1 MINTF
6 MQLPWVHPLAQILR
20 IQPVN
25 GTGWQVI
32 HREFRNLAH
41 SLGDHWISA
50 SKIDHFHGLHLMFKP
65 VIALGL
71 SILLSSCA
79 ALQPASSLTAV
90 VTGISNGR
98 ASVPNEMMY
107 GLRTPGG
114 RVYFVTQS
122 LTQPA
127 KEGDVVEL
135 ELGNNGTARIR
146 EK

>member
-1 MINTF
+1 MYKF
-6 MQLPWVHPLAQILR
+6 VVALSLAS
-20 IQPVN
+20 
-25 GTGWQVI
+25 VI
-32 HREFRNLAH
+32 CACTAL
-41 SLGDHWISA
+41 
-50 SKIDHFHGLHLMFKP
+50 KP
-65 VIALGL
+65 V
-71 SILLSSCA
+71 SS
-79 ALQPASSLTAV
+79 STAI

-122 LTQPA
+122 LKQRP

>member
-1 MINTF
+1 
-6 MQLPWVHPLAQILR
+6 
-20 IQPVN
+20 
-25 GTGWQVI
+25 
-32 HREFRNLAH
+32 
-41 SLGDHWISA
+41 
-50 SKIDHFHGLHLMFKP
+50 MFKL
-65 VIALGL
+65 VIAITL
-71 SILLSSCA
+71 SILLSACT
-79 ALQPASSLTAV
+79 ALKPASSSSAI

-122 LTQPA
+122 LKQPP

-135 ELGNNGTARIR
+135 ELGNNNTARIH

>member
-1 MINTF
+1 
-6 MQLPWVHPLAQILR
+6 
-20 IQPVN
+20 
-25 GTGWQVI
+25 
-32 HREFRNLAH
+32 
-41 SLGDHWISA
+41 
-50 SKIDHFHGLHLMFKP
+50 MFKLI
-65 VIALGL
+65 IALCL
-71 SILLSSCA
+71 SILFSACT
-79 ALQPASSLTAV
+79 ALKPASSSTAI

-107 GLRTPGG
+107 GTRTPGG

-122 LTQPA
+122 LKQPP